1 MATQFAF
8 GKIVTNGLVLALDAA
23 DKNSYPGSGTTWRD
37 MSGNNY
43 SGSLTNGPTFSNNSI
58 VFDGIDDYSTI
69 GSRNGSSFT
78 DTDNMTVSIFLKIN
92 NKNVSGILGRF
103 SQSASSDGWT
113 IWVYNNKLIF
123 FNTNSSNAYDPNYNS
138 TGYSFTD
145 SKWFNFCVTRNS
157 STKELKWY
165 VNGELNQ
172 EYITNNSTYLKTN
185 NGISIGSLG
194 TSYYMNGSVGTIKI
208 YNRPLSPTEV
218 AQNYNAQKS
227 RFGIS

>member
-1 MATQFAF
+1 MATQYAN
-8 GKIVTNGLVLALDAA
+8 GKIITSGLVLALDAA
-23 DKNSYPGSGTTWRD
+23 DRNSYVSGSTIWND
-37 MSGNNY
+37 VSGNSYN
-43 SGSLTNGPTFSNNSI
+43 STLTNGPTFSDNSI

-103 SQSASSDGWT
+103 SSGASNDGWT

-123 FNTNSSNAYDPNYNS
+123 FNTNSSNAYDPDYNS

-208 YNRPLSPTEV
+208 YNRALSASEV
-218 AQNYNAQKS
+218 LQNYNSQKS
-227 RFGIS
+227 RFNL